1 MGACLERVAHYHGCD
16 SHEAKHGERHGQDT
30 LSASFND
37 RTDQGAA
44 APSPSGFTDESTAI
58 TVSEAITGR
67 SDSARPRLEIRVPD
81 AQQQVN
87 RDRRPAERVEEAGK
101 LTEQGDD

>member
-1 MGACLERVAHYHGCD
+1 MAVTATRPNTVRDTARIRFPRASMIERIRALRPPAPAD
-16 SHEAKHGERHGQDT
+16 SQT
-30 LSASFND
+30 
-37 RTDQGAA
+37 
-44 APSPSGFTDESTAI
+44 SPLRSP
-58 TVSEAITGR
+58 VSEAITGR
-67 SDSARPRLEIRVPD
+67 SDSARPRVEIRVPD